1 MYMRASFPGSI
12 LAKFDSETTNGYEG
26 RLPGTVS
33 LLGYGALYID
43 QQQAAYPPLVPVLA
57 TATTP
62 PPTVPLTTINNRVR
76 DIIDYGAIAIGTT
89 DVECYNNL
97 RAILGPE
104 TNNQLSHAERVK
116 MQRQITEL
124 CQALNRLDP
133 TQFVDLSK
141 SRNISS
147 HFLSP
152 GALGFNKFE
161 YQMLLSYELL
171 LRLRKEPSTI
181 SYSNRIGRK
190 ISADL
195 LISEQWMQN
204 VRLTFQY
211 LPNNTLGQLFG
222 GITTFGAHYVFRSL
236 IHDRQVEGM
245 LRFAELL
252 GWPYMHETRAYMENV
267 INDLQSMTPIGLE
280 VLDWIFGLML
290 PGKEFR
296 LRIMACLVYATTST
310 RSFRDPPFYTSGLV
324 LPQKSYWPNGS
335 ALERVLGGMRDVRT
349 VCGWT
354 GPCPKIEDQNIK
366 GWIRIRARKLP
377 LPLPNADEMEGMIVD
392 DDRDANILD
401 SQGASGRPE
410 STDLWSRYGQRRS
423 EDILREILDI
433 NEWVEPQLNI
443 SPEHGRQ
450 VILDKIRLQRLPPD
464 ITLVGLALQAGGYTE
479 AERSEYQATLDF
491 TINGIATSYTL
502 YTTPC
507 FVTAH
512 PCVGTHVVF
521 KSQAK
526 WFTRNVVSVA
536 DLKEYIWDG
545 GQFLVINAVGEGQEV
560 LARAWCA
567 ERGRHAVIRKGPDC
581 CFSCAALLA
590 GKGGLAF
597 NLLIWA

>member
-1 MYMRASFPGSI
+1 
-12 LAKFDSETTNGYEG
+12 
-26 RLPGTVS
+26 
-33 LLGYGALYID
+33 
-43 QQQAAYPPLVPVLA
+43 
-57 TATTP
+57 
-62 PPTVPLTTINNRVR
+62 
-76 DIIDYGAIAIGTT
+76 
-89 DVECYNNL
+89 
-97 RAILGPE
+97 
-104 TNNQLSHAERVK
+104 

-124 CQALNRLDP
+124 CQALNRNDP
-133 TQFVDLSK
+133 IQFVDLSN
-141 SRNISS
+141 SRNIST

-161 YQMLLSYELL
+161 YQMLLNYELL
-171 LRLRKEPSTI
+171 LRLRKEPSTT
-181 SYSNRIGRK
+181 SYTNRIGRK
-190 ISADL
+190 ISASL

-211 LPNNTLGQLFG
+211 APTNLGQLFG
-222 GITTFGAHYVFRSL
+222 NVTAFGAHYIFRSL

-245 LRFAELL
+245 IRFAELL

-267 INDLQSMTPIGLE
+267 INDLQSMTPIGME
-280 VLDWIFGLML
+280 VLDWVFGLIL

-296 LRIMACLVYATTST
+296 LRIMACLAYATTST
-310 RSFRDPPFYTSGLV
+310 RSFKDPPYYTSGLV

-335 ALERVLGGMRDVRT
+335 ALERVLGGMKDVRT

-354 GPCPKIEDQNIK
+354 GPCPKIEDQSIK

-377 LPLPNADEMEGMIVD
+377 LPFPNADELEGMID
-392 DDRDANILD
+392 DDRDADTLD
-401 SQGASGRPE
+401 SQGWLEP
-410 STDLWSRYGQRRS
+410 TDLWSRYGQRRS

-433 NEWVEPQLNI
+433 NEWIEPQINI
-443 SPEHGRQ
+443 RPDNGSR
-450 VILDKIRLQRLPPD
+450 VILEKIRLQRLPAD

-479 AERSEYQATLDF
+479 EERSEYQATLDF
-491 TINGIATSYTL
+491 TVNGIATSYTL

-521 KSQAK
+521 KTQAR
-526 WFTRNVVSVA
+526 WFTRNIVSA
-536 DLKEYIWDG
+536 TSLKDYIWDG
-545 GQFLVINAVGEGQEV
+545 QKFLVINAMGEGQEV

-567 ERGRHAVIRKGPDC
+567 ERGRHAVIRKGPAC